1 MLYVRKTIC
10 TMNNNNCAFYASQF
24 FEIKV
29 DLVITIFGLYL
40 FFLSYQSCASTEIST
55 QFTGSS
61 LTEVLSTERYIKTV
75 RIPGY
80 LCSVRFRVLQPERI
94 LKEAISRPLCL
105 YLFLFLESCL
115 LLFHWF
121 VYQWYPRILFISP
134 SLCIRIHNILAFV
147 F

>member
-1 MLYVRKTIC
+1 MYDD
-10 TMNNNNCAFYASQF
+10 NNNCAFRGAFYASQF

-29 DLVITIFGLYL
+29 DLVIIIFGLYL

-105 YLFLFLESCL
+105 KFIFIPRKLSFAFSLVCL
-115 LLFHWF
+115 PVVSKNPLHFPVI
-121 VYQWYPRILFISP
+121 VYSYS
-134 SLCIRIHNILAFV
+134 
-147 F
+147 